1 MLKKTIKYTDF
12 NDIERSEDFF
22 FNFSEAELI
31 EMNLSH
37 EGGLQAY
44 IERIV
49 NTSSTP
55 ELIKLFKKLILDA
68 VGERSD
74 DGKRFV
80 KVRPDGSRVRDDFEQ
95 TNAYSALYMELIH
108 DANAAGDFINGC
120 IPKKLAAEA
129 AKAAKAQISDSLQ
142 S

>member
-1 MLKKTIKYTDF
+1 MLKKTITYTDF
-12 NDIERSEDFF
+12 NDIERKEDFF
-22 FNFSEAELI
+22 FHFSEAELI

-37 EGGLQAY
+37 EGGLQTY
-44 IERIV
+44 INRIV

-74 DGKRFV
+74 DGKRFI
-80 KVRPDGSRVRDDFEQ
+80 KVRSDGTKIADEFAQ
-95 TNAYSALYMELIH
+95 TNAYSALYMELIK
-108 DANAAGDFINGC
+108 DEKAAGDFINGC
-120 IPKKLAAEA
+120 IPKKLAEA
-129 AKAAKAQISDSLQ
+129 AAKAQIDGSLN